1 MMTKYV
7 KDTDTEE
14 ELRKKAWYLKEKKNI
29 MLYIF
34 KFVQGLAFRCFGN

>member
-14 ELRKKAWYLKEKKNI
+14 ELRKKAWYLKEKKY
-29 MLYIF
+29 YIIYF
-34 KFVQGLAFRCFGN
+34 QIRSRSGL